1 MPGAVHSPT
10 AGRLNQQIA
19 SVAVRGHKR
28 FLGRG
33 PTKAQAFFRRN
44 VIVVIMEDTLTEAE
58 RRLAAAGEREA
69 VLQMRRRCQ
78 QMMRPELVDAIEDLT
93 GCRVE
98 ASMSGSHIEPDL
110 AAELFVLDRPVPVE
124 PELAEG
130 ES

>member
-58 RRLAAAGEREA
+58 RRLAASGEREA

-130 ES
+130 EG